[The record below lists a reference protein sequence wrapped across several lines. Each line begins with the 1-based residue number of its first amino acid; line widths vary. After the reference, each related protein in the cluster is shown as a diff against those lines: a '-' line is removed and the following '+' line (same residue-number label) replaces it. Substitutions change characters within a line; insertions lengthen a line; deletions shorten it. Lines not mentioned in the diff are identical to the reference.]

1 MNTTVRR
8 GINWVQEA
16 MNLLENGYTNER
28 YAVLSARWQARR
40 GERAQRAQAV
50 LAELMRMEQAV
61 RAALADRQEQL
72 DFFFRPLTQNGL
84 DNAVLLLSWRCYGG
98 YESLED
104 ARQKLLSR
112 TEQQRAEDF
121 LKALQNVEYVD
132 AVGGVAQLFR
142 ELVECGLTGEQKQTV
157 GQMFFHYEEYLNR
170 LLELLDRAIAAM
182 QPWQAFFDAE
192 AEACADYWQAA
203 LAETDIL
210 TWLNQRFQLALD
222 ESPNGCEMIP
232 SVTGCQSLAL
242 AWDPQSAR
250 YVLRMGVLLDV
261 SGEEPEQDP
270 AALCE
275 AMKLLG
281 DRSKMDI
288 LRILKEQ
295 RAYGSELARKLGL
308 TTPTISHH
316 MQALIDCNLVGLEK
330 VNNRVYYQLNRRRL
344 EEILEELR
352 GALLD

>member
-8 GINWVQEA
+8 GINWIQEA
-16 MNLLENGYTNER
+16 MNLLENGYSNER

-40 GERAQRAQAV
+40 GERAQHARAV
-50 LAELMRMEQAV
+50 LAELTRMEQAV
-61 RAALADRQEQL
+61 RARLADRQEQL

-98 YESLED
+98 YESLQD
-104 ARQKLLSR
+104 ARQRLLSR

-132 AVGGVAQLFR
+132 AAGGVAQLFQ

-170 LLELLDRAIAAM
+170 LLGLLDGAISAM
-182 QPWQAFFDAE
+182 QPWQGFLAAE
-192 AEACADYWQAA
+192 AEACSDYWQSA

-210 TWLNQRFQLALD
+210 AWLYRRFQLALD
-222 ESPNGCEMIP
+222 ESPSGCEMIP

-242 AWDPQSAR
+242 AWDPQSTR

-261 SGEEPEQDP
+261 IGEEPEADP

-275 AMKLLG
+275 ALKLLG

-330 VNNRVYYQLNRRRL
+330 VNNRVYDQINRRRL
-344 EEILEELR
+344 EELLEELR
-352 GALLD
+352 GALLE